1 MAELKYIQCGDY
13 LIPEM
18 GLSEEDTTPLGKYGR
33 MRYHYLEGHRH
44 GLFTGLLLSGEL
56 MRQLHEVDRQA
67 QQMLETL
74 LPKMARDAGLTEEMK
89 NTDPMKWVGTT
100 NTLKAQVEEIIFAE
114 LVYF

>member
-13 LIPEM
+13 LLPEM
-18 GLSEEDTTPLGKYGR
+18 GLSEDDTTPLGKYGR
-33 MRYHYLEGHRH
+33 MRYRYLEQERQ

-56 MRQLHEVDRQA
+56 MSQLHEVDREA

-89 NTDPMKWVGTT
+89 NADPMKWVGTM

-114 LVYF
+114 LVYC

>member
-18 GLSEEDTTPLGKYGR
+18 GLSEDDTTPLGKYGR
-33 MRYHYLEGHRH
+33 MRYRYLEQERQ
-44 GLFTGLLLSGEL
+44 GLFTELLLSGDL
-56 MRQLHEVDRQA
+56 MRQLHEVDQEA

-74 LPKMARDAGLTEEMK
+74 LPKMAREAGLSEEMK
-89 NTDPMKWVGTT
+89 NTDPMRWVGTM

-114 LVYF
+114 VVYC

>member
-1 MAELKYIQCGDY
+1 MVELKYIQCGDY

-33 MRYHYLEGHRH
+33 MRYRYLEEHRQ

-56 MRQLHEVDRQA
+56 MHQLHEVDRQA

-89 NTDPMKWVGTT
+89 NADSMRWVGTI
-100 NTLKAQVEEIIFAE
+100 NTLKAQVEEIILKE
-114 LVYF
+114 LVYC

>member
-1 MAELKYIQCGDY
+1 MSELKYIQCGDY
-13 LIPEM
+13 LLPEM
-18 GLSEEDTTPLGKYGR
+18 GLSEDDTTPLGKYGR
-33 MRYHYLEGHRH
+33 MRYRYLEQERQ

-56 MRQLHEVDRQA
+56 MSQLHEVDREA

-89 NTDPMKWVGTT
+89 NADPMKWVGTM

-114 LVYF
+114 LVYC